1 MCLNKPYEE
10 ENEQRESKYVF
21 LQKTL
26 LEKEENTLTNTTTDQ
41 LITEHSPMLGRE
53 DEIQTAATPS
63 STSRRAS
70 RTVGNEE
77 LTVRK
82 TGLSTLFHNPAY
94 SQVTPV
100 APAKRQEPAAAP
112 SGQLQKSSSS
122 TSILKC
128 AHPKLLMMGKKRRQA
143 SSKSLLTYKVSC
155 QRALLPVKTFF

>member
-63 STSRRAS
+63 SNSRRAS

-82 TGLSTLFHNPAY
+82 TGLSTLFNNPAY

-100 APAKRQEPAAAP
+100 APAKRQEPADAP
-112 SGQLQKSSSS
+112 GGQLQKSSSS
-122 TSILKC
+122 IGS
-128 AHPKLLMMGKKRRQA
+128 G
-143 SSKSLLTYKVSC
+143 
-155 QRALLPVKTFF
+155 ALAPSGWAPAPSVDRPSPRSTRPDVRPAGTPQPPTPDT